1 RPPPGGRDRP
11 GRRAGGQP
19 AAGRPGGPHRL

>member
-1 RPPPGGRDRP
+1 MADARSRGAFRP

-19 AAGRPGGPHRL
+19 GPWIL